1 MIALMIEEGFS
12 PLDAFYFIIVTIATV
27 GYGDLHPVTP
37 LGKMTVIIIIL
48 FGVGVFIGL
57 VANSIEYLIDKRE
70 RAERLK
76 KMNMIVGV
84 LFSELGIRL
93 LKAFGGKDPAI
104 GEIRAALVVADKW
117 SEDDFKRAYGL
128 LENHTYAVKS
138 QDFNLEHLRDCLK
151 KREDF
156 MIRLLENPELL
167 EQEAFTELM
176 QALFH
181 LNEELGIRERLT
193 GLPQSDYNHL
203 SVDINRAYRHLA
215 LVMAAVYAAPE
226 STLSLSLLAC
236 NESQPVRS
244 ERITDSAVM
253 RDEYHLVC
261 LFRYWLSV
269 SGTRFFSN
277 CNSI

>member
-1 MIALMIEEGFS
+1 MNRISFRFQIYIAVFLCVIIGGMIALMYGEGFS

-27 GYGDLHPVTP
+27 GYGDLHPVTF
-37 LGKMTVIIIIL
+37 LGKVTVIIIIL
-48 FGVGVFIGL
+48 CGVGVFIGF

-76 KMNMIVGV
+76 KMNMIIGV
-84 LFSELGIRL
+84 LFSELGVRL
-93 LKAFGGKDPAI
+93 LKVFGGKDPAI

-117 SEDDFKRAYGL
+117 SEDDFKRAHGL
-128 LENHTYAVKS
+128 LENHSYAVKS

-167 EQEAFTELM
+167 EHEAFTELM

-181 LNEELGIRERLT
+181 LNEELVIREQLT
-193 GLPQSDYNHL
+193 DLPQTDYNHL

-215 LVMAAVYAAPE
+215 LAWLRYMQHLKAQYPY
-226 STLSLSLLAC
+226 LFSLA
-236 NESQPVRS
+236 
-244 ERITDSAVM
+244 M
-253 RDEYHLVC
+253 RVNPFDVNA
-261 LFRYWLSV
+261 SPIV
-269 SGTRFFSN
+269 Q
-277 CNSI
+277 